1 MRCLST
7 LLMVVS
13 AGMPSIPRLLSF
25 PQFSAQ
31 LGHRSPQP
39 SPKVIRL
46 LVCAPGTLCAN
57 FCPTPYHI
65 ILHFHAPVYVSP
77 FPDSEH
83 PEGKN
88 HLMCPPSQTLARFL
102 ARGWGSALN
111 KRWGLGSTFSFS
123 DFCLRVFFFP
133 IYHILWKCDIKSECW
148 KINSSGGV
156 EPNMIKTFSIC
167 PLWHFR
173 KCLYSEVKYHLS
185 SSQTAAG
192 RQKLLFAWQSGAD
205 KGFFLKH
212 LFVPRNVNS
221 YHFSD

>member
-1 MRCLST
+1 MLLSLTEEQNHSCFHCMRCLST

-123 DFCLRVFFFP
+123 DFCLRVFFFFQY
-133 IYHILWKCDIKSECW
+133 ITSYENVTLKV
-148 KINSSGGV
+148 N
-156 EPNMIKTFSIC
+156 
-167 PLWHFR
+167 
-173 KCLYSEVKYHLS
+173 
-185 SSQTAAG
+185 AG
-192 RQKLLFAWQSGAD
+192 K
-205 KGFFLKH
+205 
-212 LFVPRNVNS
+212 
-221 YHFSD
+221 